1 MNCVEELEY
10 RGLIKDISDEKIKK
24 LLNEKQITFYIGTDP
39 TADSLHIGH
48 LSSFLICKWLAKYGH
63 KPIIL
68 IGGAT
73 GLIGDPRPT
82 SERAMI
88 TYEQVE
94 HNFEGLKKQINKLFK
109 EVEVV
114 NNYTWCKDL
123 NFIDYL
129 RDYGKYF
136 NINYMLNK
144 DIIRRRL
151 DEGITYTEF
160 SYMIMQALDFLYL
173 YKNKNVI
180 MQVAGQD
187 QWGNITAGI
196 ELIRKKEKK
205 EAYAF
210 TLPLVTKKDGTK
222 FGKSEG
228 GAVWLDENKTSPYEL
243 YQFFLNSEDEMVIPY
258 LKRYTFLDKEEIEKL
273 AVRHQKNPEAREAAR
288 KLAFEVVKFV
298 HGEKEALKA
307 QNTSEILFKNKSITD
322 DMPKVEL
329 DSLVINNGISLIDL
343 LLEVKL
349 APSKSEARRL
359 ILQGGIKL
367 NRQKITDVDFMVN
380 KTVVEGDKILLQKGK
395 KVFLQIVVK

>member
-10 RGLIKDISDEKIKK
+10 RGLIKDISDEKLKK

-196 ELIRKKEKK
+196 ELIKKKEKK

>member
-307 QNTSEILFKNKSITD
+307 QNTSEILFKNKGITD

>member
-10 RGLIKDISDEKIKK
+10 RGLIKDISDEKLKK

-298 HGEKEALKA
+298 HGEKKALKA
-307 QNTSEILFKNKSITD
+307 QNTSEILFKNKGITD